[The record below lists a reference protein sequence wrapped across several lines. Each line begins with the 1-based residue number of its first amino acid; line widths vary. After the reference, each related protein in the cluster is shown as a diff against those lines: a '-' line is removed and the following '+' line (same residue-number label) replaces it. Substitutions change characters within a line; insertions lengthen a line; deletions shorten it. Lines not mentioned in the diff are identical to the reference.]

1 MLVALITL
9 AFIHFCALITP
20 GPDFFLVS
28 QTAVSRSR
36 KEAMLVV
43 AGITAGVMF
52 WASLALMGLNI
63 IFEKMAWLKQGLLIA
78 GGLYLC
84 WLGYQMLRSAFSKK
98 QQEEVTTVEL
108 PKAPYLFFMKGLLT
122 NLSNPKAVIYFGSV
136 FSLFLANP
144 QLDQVHWLLFII
156 VSVETILWFCF
167 VTFIFSLPSFRAAYS
182 QTTLLFIQDSKKT
195 RNNSSTESINH
206 SLRLRLTHAH
216 ICSIGF
222 KSGLYAG
229 SQRILCP
236 CCSNN
241 S

>member
-84 WLGYQMLRSAFSKK
+84 WLGYQMLRSAFSKN

-122 NLSNPKAVIYFGSV
+122 NLS
-136 FSLFLANP
+136 NP

-167 VTFIFSLPSFRAAYS
+167 VTFIFSLPSFRAAYRN
-182 QTTLLFIQDSKKT
+182 FSKWIDGISGGIFT
-195 RNNSSTESINH
+195 VFGIF
-206 SLRLRLTHAH
+206 L
-216 ICSIGF
+216 IGN
-222 KSGLYAG
+222 
-229 SQRILCP
+229 R
-236 CCSNN
+236 
-241 S
+241 